1 MNKFNLSIDT
11 GIKEN
16 ENNDNIIFMGK
27 TPRKTPKLSKPPK
40 FLSINTGANENNKE
54 FVLGKPPFLSINTGI
69 NDNNSDAYIPYDPLA
84 ARKQKKKENQK
95 ALDNFNKK
103 LLKSKTCPSFKKE
116 DILGIGGFGVTAIVD
131 GKVVKIMSNFLKQ
144 YMGET
149 TPWKWDWIFN
159 RYKNFCQDM
168 DNYTRK
174 TIALF
179 PNNFV
184 KIKQNECGFCKNE
197 ESSEISLYLNMELIK
212 GAING
217 DFRKNLEKNNFIQEE
232 LDKLFA
238 QVYYISIVTNK
249 NSLHHNDL
257 KPANIMIKRASKNII
272 YNNLVSNGKVLK
284 LKIPKGDY
292 VPVFIDYDLVS
303 FRRFDPF
310 SEEAGFP
317 ASGSTS
323 DDFSYFSEKTKDHDS
338 KQKTN
343 KILKLEDVATEFDI
357 KETNKVFSEVLPNGY
372 VELSDFTGGKRRKSK
387 KKVKKVRKHQ
397 GINKLTGRLNK
408 GYKYSGKLKSGLSKI
423 VKVRKIKQSRK

>member
-11 GIKEN
+11 GITENNEEFVLGKPPKFLNTNTGTKSTN
-16 ENNDNIIFMGK
+16 ENSSNGEEFVL
-27 TPRKTPKLSKPPK
+27 RKPPK
-40 FLSINTGANENNKE
+40 FLSINTGAN
-54 FVLGKPPFLSINTGI
+54 
-69 NDNNSDAYIPYDPLA
+69 DNNSDDYIPYDPLA

-95 ALDNFNKK
+95 ALNNFNKK

-116 DILGIGGFGVTAIVD
+116 DILGIGGFGITAIVN
-131 GKVVKIMSNFLKQ
+131 GKVAKIISNFLKQ
-144 YMGET
+144 YIIEV
-149 TPWKWDWIFN
+149 TPWKWEWIFD

-168 DNYTRK
+168 DRYSGETM
-174 TIALF
+174 ALF

-184 KIKQNECGFCKNE
+184 KIKQNECGFCRDEK
-197 ESSEISLYLNMELIK
+197 SEIISLYSNMELIK
-212 GAING
+212 GAIDG
-217 DFRKNLEKNNFIQEE
+217 DFRENLEKNNLSQEE
-232 LDKLFA
+232 LNKLFA

-310 SEEAGFP
+310 SEAAGFP

-323 DDFSYFSEKTKDHDS
+323 DDFSYFSKKTKEYDS

-343 KILKLEDVATEFDI
+343 KILKLEEVATEFNI
-357 KETNKVFSEVLPNGY
+357 EETNKVFSELLPNGY
-372 VELSDFTGGKRRKSK
+372 VELSDFIGGKRKKSK

-397 GINKLTGRLNK
+397 GINQSTGRLNK

-423 VKVRKIKQSRK
+423 VKVRKIKQRRK